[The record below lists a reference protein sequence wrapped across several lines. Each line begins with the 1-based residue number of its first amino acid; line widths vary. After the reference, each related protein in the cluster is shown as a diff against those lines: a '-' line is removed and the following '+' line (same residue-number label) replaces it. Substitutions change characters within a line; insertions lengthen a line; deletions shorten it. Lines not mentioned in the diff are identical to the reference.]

1 MAQTAKSCSQY
12 SHKQQIITQIR
23 TKYTAALA
31 HETNSTS
38 TTKDSPLI
46 VRIPNWI
53 APSERRRTNGTN
65 QGATN
70 RCVTNHNLRRIES
83 NRGGR
88 AGSARYLL
96 AALDVLDGDE
106 LTSPAVA
113 HEAGDAEV
121 AGADVAHELVPVT
134 VVHDWHVHARPHRQ
148 RRPIRRR
155 RCHGLRRRSTAARV
169 CRVP

>member
-65 QGATN
+65 QRATN
-70 RCVTNHNLRRIES
+70 RCVTNHNQRLIES

-88 AGSARYLL
+88 TGSARYLL

-113 HEAGDAEV
+113 HEAGAAMSRTSSYRSLSCMIGMSMPGPTV
-121 AGADVAHELVPVT
+121 SAARSGAGAAM
-134 VVHDWHVHARPHRQ
+134 A
-148 RRPIRRR
+148 
-155 RCHGLRRRSTAARV
+155 
-169 CRVP
+169 

>member
-65 QGATN
+65 QRATN
-70 RCVTNHNLRRIES
+70 RCVTNHNQRLIES

-88 AGSARYLL
+88 TGSARYLL

-121 AGADVAHELVPVT
+121 AGADVAHELVADSRREEERGRESERGREEERGEGAGSLRPRHRVT
-134 VVHDWHVHARPHRQ
+134 EPDKP
-148 RRPIRRR
+148 
-155 RCHGLRRRSTAARV
+155 
-169 CRVP
+169 